1 MLTPRSLAHIESEVS
16 AIAEYCERVFG
27 VSIDLHSFRNLVEET
42 LMDKVEDYIFQ
53 RIRDWP
59 VKDLIALEK
68 ALRAVIATQ
77 VNPTPPETTRERK
90 RAKAH

>member
-1 MLTPRSLAHIESEVS
+1 
-16 AIAEYCERVFG
+16 
-27 VSIDLHSFRNLVEET
+27 
-42 LMDKVEDYIFQ
+42 MDKVEDYIFQ